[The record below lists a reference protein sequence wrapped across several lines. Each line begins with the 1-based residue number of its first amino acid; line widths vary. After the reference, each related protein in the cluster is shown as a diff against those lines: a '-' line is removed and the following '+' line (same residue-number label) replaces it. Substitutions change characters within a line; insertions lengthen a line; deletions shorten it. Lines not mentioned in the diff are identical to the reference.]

1 MSLARVHNF
10 SISLDGFGTGAG
22 QSAEAHFGHAGD
34 RLHQWMFA
42 TPNNTCP
49 APPAVHSPSQVDRH
63 RHDGLRRTAGRDRPG
78 LPRSPPISSN

>member
-22 QSAEAHFGHAGD
+22 QSADA
-34 RLHQWMFA
+34 
-42 TPNNTCP
+42 
-49 APPAVHSPSQVDRH
+49 
-63 RHDGLRRTAGRDRPG
+63 RPG